1 MDSDDSEN
9 HMVAVTAKVPRE
21 LRAEI
26 DGTAADDEPRSAALR
41 RLIRAGL
48 DAESGGGWR
57 DRAGSAVALLTVM
70 GYPTAAAATGAT
82 EIAVGWIAL
91 VVAAV
96 LFEPWINSATERIPN
111 PINWFRT

>member
-26 DGTAADDEPRSAALR
+26 DATAADDEPRSAALR

-57 DRAGSAVALLTVM
+57 DRGGRAFALLYLM
-70 GYPTAAAATGAT
+70 GFPTLFAANGQTILAAAL
-82 EIAVGWIAL
+82 IAVFVI
-91 VVAAV
+91 AV
-96 LFEPWINSATERIPN
+96 LIEPWIDAATDKIPN
-111 PINWFRT
+111 PIN